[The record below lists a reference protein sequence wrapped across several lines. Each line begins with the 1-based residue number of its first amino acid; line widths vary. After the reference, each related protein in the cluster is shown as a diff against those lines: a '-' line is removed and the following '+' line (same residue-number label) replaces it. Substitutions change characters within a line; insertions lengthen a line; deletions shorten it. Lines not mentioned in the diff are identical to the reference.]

1 VDHAP
6 RLLAIAP
13 SREHGGAESYLL
25 RIAQAAVGAGWEVHA
40 AVPGP
45 PEGREVWDAFEQP
58 GVVRHTLPVGRGH
71 GPGGLAAARRLL
83 GDFLMTAAAILRVRP
98 DVVFI
103 NLPTPEQSP
112 GAMLATA
119 VLRRPTAVVFH
130 LVPPGPEVTHRR
142 QRLYALAGRRQI
154 WITVSDD
161 SRRELARRLGRPV
174 DRILRIYNGIEL
186 LPRATRPAPDRAE
199 IRHELGIP
207 AGRTVLLTVA
217 RLSLQKGHDL
227 ILDAMPDLLARDPG
241 VVLVWAGAGEE
252 QSRLASR
259 IREMGLDDHVRMLGP
274 RGDVDRLLAVADLF
288 LFPSLFEGFGFALAE
303 AMAAEVPVL
312 TVNSGVMRELVHDRE
327 HGLLFA
333 PGDPRDLA
341 EHVRWAIEHPEEM
354 RRMAAAARRRV
365 ADTFLDENM
374 LRGTLAVLDDLGRV
388 RP

>member
-1 VDHAP
+1 MDHSP

-25 RIAQAAVGAGWEVHA
+25 RIAQAAVEAGWEVHA

-45 PEGREVWDAFEQP
+45 PEGREVWDVFERP
-58 GVVRHTLPVGRGH
+58 GVVRRRLPVGRGH
-71 GPGGLAAARRLL
+71 GPGGIAAAGRLL

-98 DVVFI
+98 DVVFV

-130 LVPPGPEVTHRR
+130 LVPPGPAVTPRR
-142 QRLYALAGRRQI
+142 RRLYALAGRRQT

-161 SRRELARRLGRPV
+161 SRRELARRLGRPAG
-174 DRILRIYNGIEL
+174 RILRIYNGIEL
-186 LPRATRPAPDRAE
+186 MPRVSRPAPDRDE

-207 AGRTVLLTVA
+207 SGRTVLLTVA

-227 ILDAMPDLLARDPG
+227 LLDAMPGLLERDPG

-252 QSRLASR
+252 QTRLASR
-259 IREMGLDDHVRMLGP
+259 IQEMGLGDNVRMLGP
-274 RGDVDRLLAVADLF
+274 RDDVDRLLAAADLF

-312 TVNSGVMRELVHDRE
+312 TVNSGVMRELVHDME

-341 EHVRWAIEHPEEM
+341 ERVHWALEHPDEM

-365 ADTFLDENM
+365 ADTFLEEDM
-374 LRGTLAVLDDLGRV
+374 LRCTLAVLDDLR
-388 RP
+388 RAKP